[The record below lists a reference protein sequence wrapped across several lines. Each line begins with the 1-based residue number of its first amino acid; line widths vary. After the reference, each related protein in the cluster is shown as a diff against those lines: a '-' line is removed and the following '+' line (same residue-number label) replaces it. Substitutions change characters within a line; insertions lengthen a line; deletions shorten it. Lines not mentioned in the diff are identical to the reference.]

1 MRCKPTCA
9 AALCSLLALCLSAAL
24 HLQHAVLFE
33 LHLFCVHARLDQKRL
48 VAGLNITDLLAGGG
62 TALVWKQEKS
72 PFDDTESLTE
82 RIVIQ
87 ATNVAVALLHV
98 DNTVLAWAV
107 DMATGAPVPD
117 AQVALH
123 SVEFNYQTSNVRPRL
138 PIRTLCRRC
147 LYK

>member
-1 MRCKPTCA
+1 M
-9 AALCSLLALCLSAAL
+9 
-24 HLQHAVLFE
+24 
-33 LHLFCVHARLDQKRL
+33 
-48 VAGLNITDLLAGGG
+48 NITDLLAGGG

-82 RIVIQ
+82 RIIIQ

-123 SVEFNYQTSNVRPRL
+123 SVEYNYQTSNVRL
-138 PIRTLCRRC
+138 LAPIRSCCRRC
-147 LYK
+147 LCVKCATSALLEQGCVHVSIASSALPRKRSLPASAT